1 MRLLVVGGADKQNTS
16 AVHTEKNR
24 SDGKGKEEV
33 SDSHGN
39 LFGHAS
45 YEKK

>member
-1 MRLLVVGGADKQNTS
+1 VATGGADKWNTS
-16 AVHTEKNR
+16 AVHTEKNK
-24 SDGKGKEEV
+24 SDRKGKEEA

-39 LFGHAS
+39 VFGHVS